1 MNCSD
6 IVKEINGNLESES
19 VARSSDNAEYVELS
33 VGLATLSLKTTFANI
48 APSRKPKSWYL
59 IKKRGIIPA

>member
-48 APSRKPKSWYL
+48 APSRKT
-59 IKKRGIIPA
+59 